1 MQNLPRNLTPMTH
14 YNSRRAR
21 RGFTLIE
28 LLVGIVI
35 FAIVGSLFTRL
46 LTVQGKFYE
55 RQGMGNAA
63 RNVSRASLNRVVSDF
78 RMIEATGGVVAA
90 TPTSL
95 TIRIPFAIGVMCGN
109 GVGGTVLTLLPV
121 DSTTYI
127 NAPFVGYAWRNF
139 TNGTYAYVENPA
151 SKLEGDAVA
160 AAICTGVNVTTVP
173 KGKVVVVAPVLPLNA
188 GLGTPVFLYSRV
200 RYEFKAS
207 AAVPGK
213 LGLYRTTIAANG
225 AENSEELVAPFA
237 NTASWKFFTLT
248 GGSVAQTNPPGN
260 LADIRGLELHLDGI
274 SENRGA
280 GMIAEESAPFTTA
293 VFFKNRVQ

>member
-1 MQNLPRNLTPMTH
+1 MTH
-14 YNSRRAR
+14 YKNRRAR

-28 LLVGIVI
+28 LLVGMVL
-35 FAIVGSLFTRL
+35 FAIVGALFTKL
-46 LTVQGKFYE
+46 LTVQGKFYD

-90 TPTSL
+90 SPTML

-109 GVGGTVLTLLPV
+109 GLGGTVLTLLPV
-121 DSTTYI
+121 DSTTYA

-139 TNGTYAYVENPA
+139 NNGTYAYVENPA
-151 SKLEGDAVA
+151 SKTEGDAVA
-160 AAICTGVNVTTVP
+160 VAVCTLQNVTTVP
-173 KGKVVVVAPVLPLNA
+173 KGKVVLVTPVLPVNA
-188 GLGTPVFLYSRV
+188 GLGTPVFLYGRV
-200 RYEFKAS
+200 RYEFKNS
-207 AAVPGK
+207 LAVPGK

-237 NTASWKFFTLT
+237 STASWKFFTLT

-274 SENRGA
+274 SENRA
-280 GMIAEESAPFTTA
+280 PGMIAEETAPFTTA

>member
-1 MQNLPRNLTPMTH
+1 MTH
-14 YNSRRAR
+14 YKIRRAR

-28 LLVGIVI
+28 LLVGIVL
-35 FAIVGSLFTRL
+35 FAIVGALFTKL
-46 LTVQGKFYE
+46 LTVQGKFYD

-90 TPTSL
+90 SPTML

-109 GVGGTVLTLLPV
+109 GLGGTVLTLLPV
-121 DSTTYI
+121 DSTTYA

-139 TNGTYAYVENPA
+139 NNGTYAYVENPA
-151 SKLEGDAVA
+151 TKTESDAAMIAV
-160 AAICTGVNVTTVP
+160 CTAQNVTTVP
-173 KGKVVVVAPVLPLNA
+173 KGKVVLVSPVLPVNA
-188 GLGTPVFLYSRV
+188 GLGTPVFLYARV

-207 AAVPGK
+207 TAVPGK

-225 AENSEELVAPFA
+225 AENAEELVAPFA
-237 NTASWKFFTLT
+237 NTASWKFYTLT
-248 GGSVAQTNPPGN
+248 GGSVAQTNAPAD
-260 LADIRGLELHLDGI
+260 LATIRGLELHLDGI
-274 SENRGA
+274 SENRA
-280 GMIAEESAPFTTA
+280 PGMIAEETAPFTTA